1 MNFFDIPE
9 PPSYEYIQNKHMH
22 KQEELLNEIRELQQI
37 QIQLLSKMESDSG
50 KESKLNT
57 KRFWINFFI
66 ATIAAVAA
74 VISAVVCI
82 YPFVS

>member
-22 KQEELLNEIRELQQI
+22 KQDELLNEIRELQQI
-37 QIQLLSKMESDSG
+37 QLLSKMESGSG